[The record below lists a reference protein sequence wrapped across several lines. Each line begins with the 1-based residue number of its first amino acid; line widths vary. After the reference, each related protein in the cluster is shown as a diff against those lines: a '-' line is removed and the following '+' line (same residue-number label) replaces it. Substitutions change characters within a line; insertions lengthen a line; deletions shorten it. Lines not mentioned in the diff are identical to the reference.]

1 MDSSK
6 LSPLKKKIKP
16 VNDRNTHTY
25 KTQKHVNALND
36 GLIIYIHDRAKTKG
50 LQIGE
55 VGGFREAGPENA
67 IIYHS
72 EIEGR
77 NEEILTVITAVGDG
91 SDRWTQVSC
100 NTQLDYFAHL
110 TLFSIPLFRLALL
123 LRVMELE
130 LKFVYFHIK
139 LYCKNCDF
147 FRERKAERLNKNKY

>member
-6 LSPLKKKIKP
+6 LSPLNKKNKTL
-16 VNDRNTHTY
+16 NDINTHTHTHT

-77 NEEILTVITAVGDG
+77 NEEILAVITSVGDG
-91 SDRWTQVSC
+91 SDWWTQVSG
-100 NTQLDYFAHL
+100 NTPLDFFAHL
-110 TLFSIPLFRLALL
+110 SLFSIPLFQLALL

-139 LYCKNCDF
+139 LYCKN
-147 FRERKAERLNKNKY
+147 